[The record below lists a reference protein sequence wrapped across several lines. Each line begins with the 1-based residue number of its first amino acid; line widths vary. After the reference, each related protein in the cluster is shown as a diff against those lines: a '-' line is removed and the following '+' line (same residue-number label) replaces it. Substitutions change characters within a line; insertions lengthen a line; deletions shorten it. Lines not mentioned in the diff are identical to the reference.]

1 MITELALLRLLPGSA
16 PAFERAFA
24 SVAPLLAGADGCLR
38 YRLVPTLDDP
48 DVYLL
53 EVVWRDLAAHT
64 QRAHCR
70 ALTGGRAVVTWAVA
84 PTQVV
89 LACRSIDRMVHDRAR
104 DFSHPRRM
112 SPVTELP

>member
-16 PAFERAFA
+16 PAFECAFA

-64 QRAHCR
+64 QGFEPSDAHAR
-70 ALTGGRAVVTWAVA
+70 FMAPLEPIFLSEPIVV
-84 PTQVV
+84 
-89 LACRSIDRMVHDRAR
+89 H
-104 DFSHPRRM
+104 
-112 SPVTELP
+112 LPAGEPS

>member
-16 PAFERAFA
+16 PAFESAFA

-38 YRLVPTLDDP
+38 YRLVPTLDGP

-64 QRAHCR
+64 QGFEPSDAHAR
-70 ALTGGRAVVTWAVA
+70 FMAPLEPMLLGEPIVV
-84 PTQVV
+84 
-89 LACRSIDRMVHDRAR
+89 H
-104 DFSHPRRM
+104 
-112 SPVTELP
+112 LPAGEPS

>member
-24 SVAPLLAGADGCLR
+24 SVAPLLAEADGCLR
-38 YRLVPTLDDP
+38 HRLVPTLDRP

-64 QRAHCR
+64 QGFEPSDAHAR
-70 ALTGGRAVVTWAVA
+70 FMAPLEPMLSDDPIVVHVPAGE
-84 PTQVV
+84 
-89 LACRSIDRMVHDRAR
+89 RS
-104 DFSHPRRM
+104 
-112 SPVTELP
+112 